1 MRKIPFYFFF
11 FILVLSSCHSY
22 RVVQDK
28 DQNRKFF
35 NVTYGND
42 EKNKMDVFVPAK
54 IQDSS
59 FVVMIHGGGWRFGSK
74 SHLRSIEQYLM
85 KNGIASTSLNYR
97 LANKKIN
104 YHHQLEDVQTAIDFI
119 LDSLKTNRKLVLLGE
134 SSGGHIALLFAYQ
147 NPEKIDKVITFA
159 APTDFYSK
167 DLQKT
172 EFYHWYS
179 KSAFSRAVG
188 DTYKWRDSIPESF
201 EKASPISQVSDVP
214 TYLFQGT
221 WDVLVNKNQA
231 IALDSVLTE
240 KGIKHELVLIKGANH
255 TPRFMP
261 WWRKKI
267 YDKVIEF
274 VIEDY

>member
-1 MRKIPFYFFF
+1 MQKLPLYLFF
-11 FILVLSSCHSY
+11 FILVFSSCNSY
-22 RVVQDK
+22 RIVQDK
-28 DQNRKFF
+28 AQNRKFF

-42 EKNKMDVFVPAK
+42 KKHKMDVFVPAQL
-54 IQDSS
+54 QDSA

-74 SHLRSIEQYLM
+74 SHLRSVQRYLM

-104 YHHQLEDVQTAIDFI
+104 YYHQLEDVETAFNFI
-119 LDSLKTNRKLVLLGE
+119 VDSLKNNRKIVLLGE
-134 SSGGHIALLFAYQ
+134 SSGGHIALLYAYQ

-172 EFYHWYS
+172 KFYHWYS

-188 DTYKWRDSIPESF
+188 EKYKWRDSIPKSF
-201 EKASPISQVSDVP
+201 EIASPISHVSDVT

-221 WDVLVNKNQA
+221 WDILVNKNQA
-231 IALDSVLTE
+231 ITLDSVLNA
-240 KGIKHELVLIKGANH
+240 KGLKHELILIKGANH
-255 TPRFMP
+255 TPRLMP
-261 WWRKKI
+261 RWRKMI
-267 YDKVIEF
+267 YNKVLDIVMEK
-274 VIEDY
+274 